1 MSVRAAHSN
10 QACRPA
16 PGGGHRTDEGA
27 HHRLQATRAWPWPTG
42 PETGPDL
49 ARTTPTAA
57 GRRPTSI
64 AAGPPLP
71 RRARLLRF
79 PAAPP
84 SSADERRRPA
94 CSLGGANPARIS
106 PAAARPCCPPP
117 STDRAPPTAAATRG
131 GVCRWSLL
139 GFRPPPVPL
148 ERSDP
153 GGSRDIEPNNH
164 VNTYPYTCA

>member
-27 HHRLQATRAWPWPTG
+27 HRRLQAARAWPWPTG

-64 AAGPPLP
+64 AAGPPPP

-79 PAAPP
+79 PTAPP

-106 PAAARPCCPPP
+106 PAAARPCCPPAFDGPGAADGGGDQGRSLSVVSARVP
-117 STDRAPPTAAATRG
+117 SASGAARAE
-131 GVCRWSLL
+131 
-139 GFRPPPVPL
+139 RPG
-148 ERSDP
+148 RKS
-153 GGSRDIEPNNH
+153 
-164 VNTYPYTCA
+164 